1 MCEILRSDA
10 LVTCLRSLTIDGILN
25 VMCTMT
31 FPSDAK
37 ELALECIVKRMQEH
51 IPEISDETWKTKL
64 KVIKPNQRI
73 SYLKHVYSSFVLCQ
87 GKGLDKDRW
96 HYFVRR
102 HLDPI
107 NKCSDINIDMMILCG
122 FFSSQAARNAL
133 REYADQR
140 IAVVT
145 AENDAWW
152 EKWFGGMPDDV
163 IMPEHRDAYSKRC
176 KFNLSCWEI
185 LKELTEKSYN
195 LQRIVPWQVSPTN
208 FFWSTHGSLAVEGFE
223 NADIGDE
230 SDPKTPLPRITVN
243 KEDMRRLIDKYTE
256 EVKPLH
262 SMSSFM
268 EYNAATKTTT

>member
-1 MCEILRSDA
+1 MLIL
-10 LVTCLRSLTIDGILN
+10 G
-25 VMCTMT
+25 
-31 FPSDAK
+31 
-37 ELALECIVKRMQEH
+37 
-51 IPEISDETWKTKL
+51 
-64 KVIKPNQRI
+64 
-73 SYLKHVYSSFVLCQ
+73 
-87 GKGLDKDRW
+87 
-96 HYFVRR
+96 
-102 HLDPI
+102 
-107 NKCSDINIDMMILCG
+107 G
-122 FFSSQAARNAL
+122 FFSSRAARNAL

-145 AENDAWW
+145 AENNAWW
-152 EKWFGGMPDDV
+152 EYWFGDSPDDV
-163 IMPEHRDAYSKRC
+163 IMPEHRDSYSKRC
-176 KFNLSCWEI
+176 KLKLSCWEI
-185 LKELTEKSYN
+185 LKELTEKSYT

-268 EYNAATKTTT
+268 EYNAAKKTTT